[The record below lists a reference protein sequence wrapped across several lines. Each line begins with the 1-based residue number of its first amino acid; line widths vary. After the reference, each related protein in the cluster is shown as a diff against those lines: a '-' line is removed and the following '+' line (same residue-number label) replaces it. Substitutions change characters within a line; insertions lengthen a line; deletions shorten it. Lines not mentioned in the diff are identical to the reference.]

1 MQQSKESKMQARW
14 RDIIDEINSTSER
27 YLLGVSGG
35 IDSMFMLDFFHRN
48 CAVPFRVVHFN
59 HGLRDVA
66 ADEEDFVR
74 ASCERKKLGL
84 IIGYG
89 DPVTMRAAGSLE
101 AEARDQRYAFMNS
114 VRLKDELI
122 VTAHHANDQL
132 ETVLMRLMRGYPSDQ
147 LRMRRRTADKYRP
160 FLRVTR
166 DDIELQAKSRRIEWM
181 EDESNTDVAHERNWM
196 RHVIIP
202 QLMERRNILKTIALR
217 EGDDTRFV
225 LDEEDFP
232 DDDEDVLPG
241 LAPQ

>member
-1 MQQSKESKMQARW
+1 MQVRW
-14 RDIIDEINSTSER
+14 RDIIDEINSTAER

-74 ASCERKKLGL
+74 ASCERRDLGV
-84 IIGYG
+84 IVGYG
-89 DPVTMRAAGSLE
+89 DPDAMRAARSLE

-114 VRLKDELI
+114 VRRDDELI

-147 LRMRRRTADKYRP
+147 LRMRKRTADKYRP
-160 FLRVTR
+160 FLMVTR
-166 DDIELQAKSRRIEWM
+166 ADVETQARNRRIEWM
-181 EDESNTDVAHERNWM
+181 EDESNADVAHERNWM

-202 QLMERRNILKTIALR
+202 QLMERRNILKTIALQDG
-217 EGDDTRFV
+217 EDARFV

-232 DDDEDVLPG
+232 DVADDEIAGP
-241 LAPQ
+241 AR